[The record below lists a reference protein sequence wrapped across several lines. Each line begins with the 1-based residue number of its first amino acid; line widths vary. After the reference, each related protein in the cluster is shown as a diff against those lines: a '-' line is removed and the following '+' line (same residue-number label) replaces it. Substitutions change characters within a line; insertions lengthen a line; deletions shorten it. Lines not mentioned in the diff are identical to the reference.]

1 MTDAPHHA
9 ISFGPFASDQLG
21 QCLGINIAPNRRTP
35 ETEGSIYDRTGPA
48 ETEPIISLR
57 RKVPT
62 PGVVITSAARRIIEL
77 SRAAE
82 KVEALVVTGNK
93 EPTSHPELVQIVENL
108 RELRD
113 KWYPKAALCLVSDSI
128 DVEPVNLRH
137 VLGMFDKPI
146 VRFEW
151 GTAKSFTAATGRPG
165 TDLKR
170 IVDALTGLDRLILQ
184 ACLTLGK
191 GAEGAD
197 SELKSWVKKVGE
209 IRPREVHLGTVDGK
223 SEARGARGP
232 DARPLP
238 AARLEQIASELLEKT
253 GISAQVISSEALPV

>member
-48 ETEPIISLR
+48 EAEPIISLR

-77 SRAAE
+77 SRATE
-82 KVEALVVTGNK
+82 KVEAVVVTGNK
-93 EPTSHPELVQIVENL
+93 EPTSHPELVQIIENL

-113 KWYPKAALCLVSDSI
+113 KWYPKAALCLVSGSI
-128 DVEPVNLRH
+128 DVDAPNLRH

-151 GTAKSFTAATGRPG
+151 GTAKAFTAATGRPG

-170 IVDALTGLDRLILQ
+170 IVDALAGLDRLILQ
-184 ACLTLGK
+184 ACLTIGK
-191 GAEGAD
+191 GDEGGEAE
-197 SELKSWVKKVGE
+197 LRNWVKKVGE
-209 IRPREVHLGTVDGK
+209 IRPREVLLGTIDGK
-223 SEARGARGP
+223 AEAKGSRSP
-232 DARPLP
+232 DFRPLP
-238 AARLEQIASELLEKT
+238 ASRLEQIASELLEKT
-253 GISAQVISSEALPV
+253 GISVQVVSSEALPV